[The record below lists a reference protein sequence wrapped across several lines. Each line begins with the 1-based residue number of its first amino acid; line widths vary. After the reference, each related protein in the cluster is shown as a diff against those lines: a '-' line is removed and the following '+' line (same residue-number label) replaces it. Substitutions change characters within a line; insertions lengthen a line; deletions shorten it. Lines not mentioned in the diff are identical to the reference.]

1 MSMDLNVKLGK
12 CQEEIAE
19 FIGFGYSI
27 KETAVLLKKPENTIK
42 STLKR
47 IYEKAGI
54 QKATE
59 LSKFV
64 FCRRFHI
71 PLSMCEPTR
80 QVVAVFFLC
89 LYFFSMS
96 ADCNDDVYSR
106 RARRIR
112 AERVTRRIN

>member
-1 MSMDLNVKLGK
+1 MDLNVKLGK

-64 FCRRFHI
+64 F
-71 PLSMCEPTR
+71 
-80 QVVAVFFLC
+80 VVGFIFLYLC
-89 LYFFSMS
+89 VNRPGRL
-96 ADCNDDVYSR
+96 
-106 RARRIR
+106 
-112 AERVTRRIN
+112 